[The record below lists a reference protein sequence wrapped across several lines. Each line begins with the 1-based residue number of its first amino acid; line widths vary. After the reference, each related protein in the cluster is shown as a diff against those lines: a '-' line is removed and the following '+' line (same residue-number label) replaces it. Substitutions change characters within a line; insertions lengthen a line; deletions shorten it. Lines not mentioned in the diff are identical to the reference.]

1 VSEMKRPSK
10 AEEEYFAREEIK
22 RKEQAKIK
30 LSHEEREHLKQMHWM
45 RCPKCGHPLVEV
57 LFRDQT
63 IDRCMH
69 CRGVFLESGELEHLA
84 GHEGNVLS
92 AILDIFRKE

>member
-1 VSEMKRPSK
+1 MSEIKKPSK
-10 AEEEYFAREEIK
+10 SEEEYFAREEIK
-22 RKEQAKIK
+22 RKEQTKIK
-30 LSHEEREHLKQMHWM
+30 LSHEEREQLKQLHWM
-45 RCPKCGHPLVEV
+45 RCPKCGHPLEEV

-69 CRGVFLESGELEHLA
+69 CGGVFLDRGELEHLA
-84 GHEGNVLS
+84 GNEGNVLS